1 MTSSKMMQFL
11 KDAEEKYPNFAAQR
25 EKAIASVAATPDDGD
40 ADAIVHRGYIVDT
53 DDDSLF
59 SSTEEVDEY
68 LSVIAEFHK
77 SEA

>member
-1 MTSSKMMQFL
+1 MKLGNDAQVLVHFL
-11 KDAEEKYPNFAAQR
+11 CRREQR
-25 EKAIASVAATPDDGD
+25 IVFSVDDVTAMD
-40 ADAIVHRGYIVDT
+40 NRINVDAIVHRGYIVDAE
-53 DDDSLF
+53 DDSLF